1 MASLHRYQPRVNS
14 PNESQIRCGTLQV
27 DCESR
32 EVILNGVS
40 LDLTRKQYA
49 LSCDPARHPGVVF
62 SDDDLLRELWPDSPC
77 AASGDIRQCIHMLL
91 RQLRRT
97 PSNPKLLIVNV
108 RGFRYRL
115 HPDATEGK
123 VKCE

>member
-40 LDLTRKQYA
+40 LDLTRKQYE
-49 LSCDPARHPGVVF
+49 LLCVFARHPGAVF
-62 SDDDLLRELWPDSPC
+62 SDDDLLRELWVDS
-77 AASGDIRQCIHMLL
+77 AYATSSDVKQCIYM
-91 RQLRRT
+91 LRR
-97 PSNPKLLIVNV
+97 
-108 RGFRYRL
+108 
-115 HPDATEGK
+115 
-123 VKCE
+123 